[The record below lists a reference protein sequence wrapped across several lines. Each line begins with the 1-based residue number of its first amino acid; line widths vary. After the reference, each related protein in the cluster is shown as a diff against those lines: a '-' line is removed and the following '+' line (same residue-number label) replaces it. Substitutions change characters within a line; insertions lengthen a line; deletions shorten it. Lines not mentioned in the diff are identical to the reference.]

1 MSLCA
6 ATAQLTISQTPPIKI
21 TNKQLLIN
29 LKLTAP
35 QNGTTN
41 KQFCWLSAVR
51 SPKSGVLNPD
61 ADVIA
66 AH

>member
-1 MSLCA
+1 MISLIHIQA
-6 ATAQLTISQTPPIKI
+6 VTQTIYIKA

-41 KQFCWLSAVR
+41 KQTNKFC
-51 SPKSGVLNPD
+51 
-61 ADVIA
+61 
-66 AH
+66 